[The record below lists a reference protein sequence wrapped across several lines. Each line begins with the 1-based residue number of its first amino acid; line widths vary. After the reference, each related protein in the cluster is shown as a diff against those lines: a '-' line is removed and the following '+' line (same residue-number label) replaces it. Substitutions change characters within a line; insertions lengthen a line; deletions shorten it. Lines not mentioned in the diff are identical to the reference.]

1 MISLLQIRLDMSMW
15 IHSLQKVLAGQGT
28 ELKVFIKA
36 RIIFLQIDS
45 HTQFL
50 PNWDVLFEE
59 ALLKIEAEQ
68 INDNYFAK
76 PIITS
81 YPRSFKVLDFDK
93 GLFELNTGDK
103 HTQVITYRKDSL
115 FSRGSFSRQIGIPT
129 KHRTLL
135 MPT

>member
-1 MISLLQIRLDMSMW
+1 MKVDDLPFANQIRYEHVDPVFAKGPCWARHRAQSFY
-15 IHSLQKVLAGQGT
+15 QG
-28 ELKVFIKA
+28 EDY
-36 RIIFLQIDS
+36 FLQIDS

-81 YPRSFKVLDFDK
+81 YPRSF
-93 GLFELNTGDK
+93 
-103 HTQVITYRKDSL
+103 QS
-115 FSRGSFSRQIGIPT
+115 SRF
-129 KHRTLL
+129 
-135 MPT
+135 